1 MANAEALTW
10 GYDDFL
16 PSELHLPVNH
26 EAIAKITAMDVL
38 HNFYVP
44 HMKVKMD
51 AVPGMPT
58 SFKFTYHHYRRN
70 ETDPESNPAWQR
82 VREGDTD
89 PVWMSFWYEV
99 ACAELCGLG
108 HSAMKYTMVV
118 ESEDEYNT
126 WAESQIPY
134 WNGIASSL
142 KISGFSKAAP
152 VLKTAEPEAPAA
164 TDTTATVI
172 AAQ

>member
-1 MANAEALTW
+1 M
-10 GYDDFL
+10 
-16 PSELHLPVNH
+16 
-26 EAIAKITAMDVL
+26 
-38 HNFYVP
+38 
-44 HMKVKMD
+44 
-51 AVPGMPT
+51 
-58 SFKFTYHHYRRN
+58 SFK
-70 ETDPESNPAWQR
+70 
-82 VREGDTD
+82 
-89 PVWMSFWYEV
+89 YEV